1 MNRVNEW
8 GFSAIVSLALCF
20 GPAASGEEGVAGNSN
35 GQIMKS
41 VAEMLDVV
49 QKTGLPLDEK
59 AASRAVVEA
68 LIKVADPSS
77 RIFTAEEVNLAKDRQ
92 QGFVYDV
99 GIKVQATNGLPV
111 IVEVADDSVAASAG
125 IKVGE
130 MIEKIGDQEIISG
143 TSAQAVARMLRGDKP
158 GRVTVKIRDEKG
170 VSRDVELERS
180 RIKLQAVES
189 AEDLPLGLC
198 YLQLNGVFEGCGR
211 DVVSSLRGW
220 AESGRAGVVIDL
232 RGADGMDLESV
243 ADIAGVFAE
252 SGAMLFAVRDMDN
265 QDIGV
270 YKAKTQTNLGMPAMV
285 LVDSKTVGAAE
296 ILAAVLSGSVRGAM
310 LLGNVTGGDPVVRD
324 WIALSSGESLYTM
337 ARRIVLADGHIYD
350 GREGVKPDVVL
361 LENAPA
367 MPEFEPEAAPVNG
380 REITE
385 EEKQDKKLRE
395 RVKNDAALRRAVDV
409 LLGLKALNIRGAGF
423 SENPTN

>member
-1 MNRVNEW
+1 M
-8 GFSAIVSLALCF
+8 
-20 GPAASGEEGVAGNSN
+20 
-35 GQIMKS
+35 
-41 VAEMLDVV
+41 
-49 QKTGLPLDEK
+49 
-59 AASRAVVEA
+59 
-68 LIKVADPSS
+68 
-77 RIFTAEEVNLAKDRQ
+77 
-92 QGFVYDV
+92 
-99 GIKVQATNGLPV
+99 KVQATNGLPV
-111 IVEVADDSVAASAG
+111 IVEVADDSAAASAG

-130 MIEKIGDQEIISG
+130 MIEKIGDQEILSG
-143 TSAQAVARMLRGDKP
+143 TGAQAVARMLRGDKP
-158 GRVTVKIRDEKG
+158 GRMTVKIRDEKG

-270 YKAKTQTNLGMPAMV
+270 YKAKAQTILGMPAMV

-361 LENAPA
+361 SENAPA